1 MEWRREKRET
11 EREKKKKITKKKE
24 RIVTTILSLFNIP
37 NLCLTSRTYTRNR
50 RETRFLV
57 AVYRVRRARI
67 GEKCGKKG
75 RGSEVIVSLILEYP
89 RGSRRFSWICRVKFV
104 PPIFRQRKNRPL
116 KFRAWIRRNT
126 LPIQPRL
133 TTDYRAVVVSW
144 RRYTWRARRSDIER
158 ALWPD
163 RSDPVTTGRSD
174 DRTRYL
180 FSVPGNQR
188 P

>member
-24 RIVTTILSLFNIP
+24 RILTTILSLLNTP
-37 NLCLTSRTYTRNR
+37 NLCLTSRTYARNR

-89 RGSRRFSWICRVKFV
+89 RGSRRFSWICRVEFV

-180 FSVPGNQR
+180 FNVPGNQR

>member
-1 MEWRREKRET
+1 MKEGGNRKREKR
-11 EREKKKKITKKKE
+11 KKITKKKK
-24 RIVTTILSLFNIP
+24 RILTTILSLLNTP
-37 NLCLTSRTYTRNR
+37 NLCLTSRTYAARRDSRTTILGGGLS
-50 RETRFLV
+50 RETGADRWEMRKKRERKRGDRFS
-57 AVYRVRRARI
+57 YSRVSTRI
-67 GEKCGKKG
+67 
-75 RGSEVIVSLILEYP
+75 P
-89 RGSRRFSWICRVKFV
+89 PFSWICRVEFV

-126 LPIQPRL
+126 LSIQPRL

-180 FSVPGNQR
+180 FNVPGNQR